1 MAGAFALAG
10 VTAVLKDLLNNGM
23 ADHDLSALGNVLVTA
38 LPPDRIAVTAAEETS
53 QLNVFLYQA
62 MHNPALRNNALPSR
76 SGAGERLSNPP
87 LALDLKYLI
96 TAYGREEMH
105 ADALLGYAMQVLH
118 ENPVLTRAMINATLK
133 PALPPG
139 ITLPP
144 GLAMLS
150 TSDLGDQIEGIR
162 IIPAPLDTEETSR
175 LWSSLQAK
183 YRPTAVYTVSV
194 VLIEATRAAKA
205 PLPVLQQG
213 DSGKGP
219 VAGADLVPSIPTIA
233 AVVLPAGRAQALL
246 GDAVTVT
253 GHDFAGPTGVPG
265 DVTVSARLTN
275 LRSGAVRDIAV
286 PVGARGRASVTFTI
300 PDLPDEMAAGTY
312 TLGIVVTPNADAA
325 DARSSN
331 EVALAIAPVI
341 TSGLGVIAR
350 SGVDPASALGTAT
363 FSIGCSPEVLPAQRA
378 SLILGTREIPAA
390 AHPAQTGTLAFTAT
404 GLAAGRYRVR
414 LRIDG
419 IDSPLVDRSSP
430 DAPAFD
436 ATQEVQLT

>member
-1 MAGAFALAG
+1 MPGAFALAG

-38 LPPDRIAVTAAEETS
+38 LPPDRIAVTAAEEVS

-62 MHNPALRNNALPSR
+62 VHNPALRNNALPSR
-76 SGAGERLSNPP
+76 SASGSRLSNPP

-133 PALPPG
+133 PALPAG

-162 IIPAPLDTEETSR
+162 ITPAPLDTEETSR
-175 LWSSLQAK
+175 LWSSMQAK

-219 VAGADLVPSIPTIA
+219 TAGNSLTPPIPTIDA
-233 AVVLPAGRAQALL
+233 LVLPAGRVQALP
-246 GDAVTVT
+246 GDVVTVT

-265 DVTVSARLTN
+265 DVAVTARLTN
-275 LRSGAVRDIAV
+275 PRSGAVREIAV
-286 PVGARGRASVTFTI
+286 PLGARGRASVTFT
-300 PDLPDEMAAGTY
+300 LPDQPDAIPAGTC
-312 TLGIVVTPNADAA
+312 TLAIMVTPNADPA

-331 EVALAIAPVI
+331 EVALALAPVI
-341 TSGLGVIAR
+341 TSGLGAVVR
-350 SGVDPASALGTAT
+350 TGVDAGTGLGTANFT
-363 FSIGCSPEVLPAQRA
+363 IGCIPEVLPSQRV
-378 SLILGTREIPAA
+378 SLIVGTREIPAA
-390 AHPAQTGTLAFTAT
+390 AHPAQTATITFTAP
-404 GLAAGRYRVR
+404 GMAAGSYRVR
-414 LRIDG
+414 LRVDG
-419 IDSPLVDRSSP
+419 IDSPLVDRSNP